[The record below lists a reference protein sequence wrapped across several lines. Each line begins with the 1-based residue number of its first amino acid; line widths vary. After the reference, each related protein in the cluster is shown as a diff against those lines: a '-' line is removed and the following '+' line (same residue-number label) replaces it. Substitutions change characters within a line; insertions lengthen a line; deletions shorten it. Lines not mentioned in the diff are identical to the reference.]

1 MAHLSFENHDFSR
14 KLSKRILY
22 GINKANPDETLG
34 FIGVIAMVL
43 FLSDSIF

>member
-1 MAHLSFENHDFSR
+1 MAHLSFENYDFSK

-34 FIGVIAMVL
+34 FIAVIGWVL
-43 FLSDSIF
+43 CF